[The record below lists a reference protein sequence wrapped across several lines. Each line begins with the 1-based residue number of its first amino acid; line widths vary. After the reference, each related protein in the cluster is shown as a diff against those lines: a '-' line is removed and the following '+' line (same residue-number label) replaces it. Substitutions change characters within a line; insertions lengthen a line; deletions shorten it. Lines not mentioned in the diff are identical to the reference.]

1 LDSSVLTLAQAQLW
15 RLLAVGQMGHSR
27 MADDVTSDQELQE
40 SSHGVP
46 DRRHHQI
53 GVNTPRRDNVDCLF
67 DNVDCLVVECL
78 FSSFVST

>member
-1 LDSSVLTLAQAQLW
+1 
-15 RLLAVGQMGHSR
+15 
-27 MADDVTSDQELQE
+27 VTSDQELQE

-53 GVNTPRRDNVDCLF
+53 GVNTPRRDNVECLF